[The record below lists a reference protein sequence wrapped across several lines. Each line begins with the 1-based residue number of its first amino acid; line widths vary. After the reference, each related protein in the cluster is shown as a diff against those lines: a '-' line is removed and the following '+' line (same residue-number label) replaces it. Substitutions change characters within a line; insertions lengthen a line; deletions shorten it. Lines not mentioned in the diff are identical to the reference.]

1 MKEEEEEKKGGGEKR
16 ERERE
21 RERER
26 RGYTSKKTCSFIP
39 LFLGSILCLK
49 AEKEKSR
56 SETVD

>member
-1 MKEEEEEKKGGGEKR
+1 MKEEEEEEKKGGGRK
-16 ERERE
+16 E